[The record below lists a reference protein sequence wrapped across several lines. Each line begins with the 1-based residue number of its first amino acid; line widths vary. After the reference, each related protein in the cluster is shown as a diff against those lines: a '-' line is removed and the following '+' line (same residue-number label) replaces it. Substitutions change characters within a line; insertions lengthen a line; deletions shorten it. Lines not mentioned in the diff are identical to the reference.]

1 MKRQRKMYE
10 RPLRPWD
17 KQRIERE
24 KKLLKEYGLR
34 RKKEIWRAEGLLR
47 KFRRLARELI
57 AKPDEQKEKELIGR
71 LVKLGILNEG
81 ATLDDVLSLSV
92 ENFLDRRLQ
101 TVLYKKNFAN
111 TAKQARQMIVHGHVK
126 IKDRKIVYPSYLVTK
141 DEENFI
147 SVQLPISARVVKGA
161 ADKTA

>member
-147 SVQLPISARVVKGA
+147 SVQLPISAKVVKGA